1 MGNNPW
7 PSIVTSEDQ
16 KVDWYDMIFLK
27 TLLSLGTWIIKSELK
42 SLMISIVVRYWKK
55 SYRTL
60 ITYMF
65 PYSYFFLLIVLFKKF
80 QSKFPIV
87 ILVRVVFDYKKTLVR
102 YYEDIREVTI
112 AIIKF
117 ITMTFVL
124 QDTQISNSF
133 PKGLHV
139 IS

>member
-1 MGNNPW
+1 VGNNPW